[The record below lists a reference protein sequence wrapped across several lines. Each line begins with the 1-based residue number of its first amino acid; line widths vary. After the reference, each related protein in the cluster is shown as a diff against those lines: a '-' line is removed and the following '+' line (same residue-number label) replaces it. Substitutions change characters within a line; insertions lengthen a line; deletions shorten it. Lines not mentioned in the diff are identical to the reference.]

1 MVVGLALSGGGVT
14 ACVCALCLLDALG
27 PLGPDVVVSTV
38 SGGTLGYLL
47 HVNAP
52 RFKNLTYPETGPNAT
67 YESLREARANDGEA
81 WFAQIVREI
90 PDGSRAHAARAARR
104 GRDAPG
110 EGRAAADAR
119 RTEVDMRRTAADA
132 RRTEEVANARAAS
145 PDKENRT
152 AVGTVYGWWEAALD
166 AAALSAYAVEP
177 WALVAGDRAWTAGAA
192 LLDTGAAP
200 ISRDADGVYGA
211 AAARLRPVD
220 VAMAATPRASTPG
233 LRGANVT
240 LPADFSLMNAASFS
254 SAFWAA
260 AIVESGAEYAL
271 LKDELITLPSAAGD
285 DAIVLDGGM
294 VDTTGIAALLRRRA
308 TTVVAFYDNNNGGV
322 AAQPASLAYLFGA
335 AGPTDSMNAVAGPDV
350 LAVFDGALWP
360 AALANLTAGTRAAL
374 RGVRVAANAYLGVEA
389 YVLDELLVF
398 PLERSPSF
406 LASFA
411 DPAVAANV
419 ADDWPNAM
427 ALSMDPFAANL
438 LCADARWKVG
448 RHRAE
453 LAALSPA

>member
-90 PDGSRAHAARAARR
+90 PDGSRSRAPRRGLAPARR
-104 GRDAPG
+104 
-110 EGRAAADAR
+110 GRAAADAR
-119 RTEVDMRRTAADA
+119 RTEVDMRRAAADA

-145 PDKENRT
+145 PDKENHA

-200 ISRDADGVYGA
+200 ISRRRRRTAR
-211 AAARLRPVD
+211 ARLRPVD

-233 LRGANVT
+233 LRGASVT
-240 LPADFSLMNAASFS
+240 LPADFSLMNAASFVGVLG
-254 SAFWAA
+254 A
-260 AIVESGAEYAL
+260 AIAERRRAL

-294 VDTTGIAALLRRRA
+294 VDTTGIAALLRRQA

-360 AALANLTAGTRAAL
+360 AALANLTAGALAAL

-389 YVLDELLVF
+389 YVLDALLVF

>member
-14 ACVCALCLLDALG
+14 ACVCTLCLLDALG

-90 PDGSRAHAARAARR
+90 PDGSRASAARAA
-104 GRDAPG
+104 PG
-110 EGRAAADAR
+110 AGRAAADAR
-119 RTEVDMRRTAADA
+119 RTE
-132 RRTEEVANARAAS
+132 EVADARAAS
-145 PDKENRT
+145 PEKENRT

-200 ISRDADGVYGA
+200 IWRDADGVYGA

-271 LKDELITLPSAAGD
+271 LKDELITLPSAGGD

-294 VDTTGIAALLRRRA
+294 VDTTGIAALLRRQA

-322 AAQPASLAYLFGA
+322 AAQPASLGYLFGA
-335 AGPTDSMNAVAGPDV
+335 PGPTDSMNAVAGPDV

-453 LAALSPA
+453 LAALSP

>member
-90 PDGSRAHAARAARR
+90 PDGSRAHAARAGA
-104 GRDAPG
+104 DAPRA
-110 EGRAAADAR
+110 GRAAADAR
-119 RTEVDMRRTAADA
+119 RTEVDMRRAAADA

-166 AAALSAYAVEP
+166 AAALSAYAAEP

-200 ISRDADGVYGA
+200 ISRDAGGVWR
-211 AAARLRPVD
+211 AAR
-220 VAMAATPRASTPG
+220 ASAP
-233 LRGANVT
+233 
-240 LPADFSLMNAASFS
+240 LMNAASFS

-294 VDTTGIAALLRRRA
+294 VDTTGIAALLRRQA

-360 AALANLTAGTRAAL
+360 AALANLTAGARAAL

-419 ADDWPNAM
+419 AADDWPNAM

>member
-104 GRDAPG
+104 GRAPP
-110 EGRAAADAR
+110 GRAAADAR
-119 RTEVDMRRTAADA
+119 RTEVDMRRAAADA

-177 WALVAGDRAWTAGAA
+177 
-192 LLDTGAAP
+192 
-200 ISRDADGVYGA
+200 
-211 AAARLRPVD
+211 
-220 VAMAATPRASTPG
+220 
-233 LRGANVT
+233 
-240 LPADFSLMNAASFS
+240 LMNAASFS

-294 VDTTGIAALLRRRA
+294 VDTTGIAALLRRQA

-360 AALANLTAGTRAAL
+360 AALANLTAGAL
-374 RGVRVAANAYLGVEA
+374 RGVR
-389 YVLDELLVF
+389 
-398 PLERSPSF
+398 RSPSF